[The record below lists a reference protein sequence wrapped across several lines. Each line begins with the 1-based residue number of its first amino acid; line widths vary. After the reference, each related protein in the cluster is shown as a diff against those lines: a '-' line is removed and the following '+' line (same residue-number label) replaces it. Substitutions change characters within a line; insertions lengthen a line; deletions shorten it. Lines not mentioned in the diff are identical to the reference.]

1 MSNASIVELTA
12 RYQMSNYSRFPIA
25 IMRGDGV
32 RLFDA
37 DGREYLDFLGG
48 IAVTVLGH
56 ANPEVARAISTQ
68 AASLVHV
75 SNLFHVPAQ
84 SEAAALLS
92 RATTGGKVFFCNS
105 GSEAN
110 EAAIKL
116 SRKWSVDR
124 GRTDAFEIVAI
135 DGSFHGRTYGSLSA
149 TGQPKFH
156 EGFTPMLPGFRVVPF
171 GDLAALEAALTDK
184 TCALMVE
191 PMQGEIGVRMHPD
204 GWYEAAARL
213 CRERGILLI
222 ADEIQTGIGRTGDF
236 LASKHFGVT
245 PDIVTLAKGI
255 ANGLP
260 LGAVVARDEVAASFG
275 PGSHGST
282 FGGNP
287 VCCSAAKVVLET
299 VCAPAFLDEVR
310 RKGVRLSD
318 GLRSLASRRTD
329 IIEVRGMGLMIAAV
343 MTGEAKPISNR
354 CLENG
359 FIVNATGNV
368 LRFLPALTVTD
379 AEIDRALVLLEQS
392 LPGEGRR

>member
-191 PMQGEIGVRMHPD
+191 PMQGEIGVRMHPA

-299 VCAPAFLDEVR
+299 VCAPEFLDEVR

-329 IIEVRGMGLMIAAV
+329 IVEVRGMGLMIAAV